1 MCLLCFSSLSKI
13 PKGKGAIPL
22 KVIYIDVLIFVNF
35 IVNYFI
41 LLATQRIC
49 RQRAGTLRIFLAD
62 ALASA
67 CSLAV
72 FLPETG
78 AISGVLLR
86 LAVSSAVVL
95 TAFGFRSCKRFFS
108 LLGGFFAVS
117 FAYAGI
123 CFGIWAVFKP
133 KGMIIKNDIVYFDM
147 SPLLL
152 ICTSA
157 VCYVLL
163 MLLKKHFSKDEG
175 TSPEYTVEIT
185 INGQTSSLK
194 GFLDTGNMLYDCFS
208 ECPVIIAKKQYIC
221 NCANLS
227 CGNSKGKKRRESV
240 GNGIDSF
247 LSDGLGN
254 SLGDSHGG
262 SFCDNLGDSLGGR
275 FSNEFDK
282 LENLKGF
289 RLIPYSV
296 VGSKGVLPAFMPDRV
311 IIFDEKK
318 EYKPD
323 CCLVALSDEQTG
335 EWEALLGKNIF
346 ERTVSRDK
354 ISEKAAV

>member
-1 MCLLCFSSLSKI
+1 MCILCFSSLSKI
-13 PKGKGAIPL
+13 PKGKGAVPL

-78 AISGVLLR
+78 AISGVMLR

-95 TAFGFRSCKRFFS
+95 TAFGFRDCKRFFS

-133 KGMIIKNDIVYFDM
+133 KGMIIKNDIVYFDV

-175 TSPEYTVEIT
+175 TSLEYTVEIT

-208 ECPVIIAKKQYIC
+208 ECPVIIAKKQYIH
-221 NCANLS
+221 NSEIPNLS
-227 CGNSKGKKRRESV
+227 FAGGEKGLKQLDGSV
-240 GNGIDSF
+240 
-247 LSDGLGN
+247 
-254 SLGDSHGG
+254 
-262 SFCDNLGDSLGGR
+262 NLP
-275 FSNEFDK
+275 
-282 LENLKGF
+282 ENLKGF
-289 RLIPYSV
+289 RLIPYCV
-296 VGSKGVLPAFMPDRV
+296 VGSKGVLPAFKPDGVV
-311 IIFDEKK
+311 ISDGKT

-354 ISEKAAV
+354 ISEKTAV

>member
-13 PKGKGAIPL
+13 PKGKGAVPL

-95 TAFGFRSCKRFFS
+95 TAFGFRDCKRFFS

-133 KGMIIKNDIVYFDM
+133 KGMIIKNDIVYFDV

-175 TSPEYTVEIT
+175 TSLEYTVEIT

-208 ECPVIIAKKQYIC
+208 ECPVIIAKKKYIH
-221 NCANLS
+221 NSAIPNFSFAGGEKGLKQLDGSVNLP
-227 CGNSKGKKRRESV
+227 
-240 GNGIDSF
+240 
-247 LSDGLGN
+247 
-254 SLGDSHGG
+254 
-262 SFCDNLGDSLGGR
+262 
-275 FSNEFDK
+275 
-282 LENLKGF
+282 ENLKGF
-289 RLIPYSV
+289 RLIPYCV
-296 VGSKGVLPAFMPDRV
+296 VGSKGVLPAFKPDGVV
-311 IIFDEKK
+311 ISDGKT

-354 ISEKAAV
+354 ISEKTAV

>member
-13 PKGKGAIPL
+13 PKGKGAVPL

-123 CFGIWAVFKP
+123 CLGIWAVFKP
-133 KGMIIKNDIVYFDM
+133 KGMIIKNDIVYFDV

-175 TSPEYTVEIT
+175 TSLEYTVEIT

-208 ECPVIIAKKQYIC
+208 ECPVIIAKKKYIH
-221 NCANLS
+221 NSAIPNFSFAGGEKGLKQLDGSVNLP
-227 CGNSKGKKRRESV
+227 
-240 GNGIDSF
+240 
-247 LSDGLGN
+247 
-254 SLGDSHGG
+254 
-262 SFCDNLGDSLGGR
+262 
-275 FSNEFDK
+275 
-282 LENLKGF
+282 ENLKGF
-289 RLIPYSV
+289 RLIPYCV
-296 VGSKGVLPAFMPDRV
+296 VGSKGVLPAFKPDGVV
-311 IIFDEKK
+311 ISDGKT

-354 ISEKAAV
+354 ISEKTAV

>member
-13 PKGKGAIPL
+13 PKGKGAVPL

-49 RQRAGTLRIFLAD
+49 RQRAGTMRIFLAD

-95 TAFGFRSCKRFFS
+95 TAFGFRDCKRFFS

-133 KGMIIKNDIVYFDM
+133 KGMIIKNDIVYFDV

-175 TSPEYTVEIT
+175 TSLEYTVEIT

-208 ECPVIIAKKQYIC
+208 ECPVIIAKKKYIH
-221 NCANLS
+221 NSAIPNFSFAGGEKGLKQLDGSENLP
-227 CGNSKGKKRRESV
+227 
-240 GNGIDSF
+240 
-247 LSDGLGN
+247 
-254 SLGDSHGG
+254 
-262 SFCDNLGDSLGGR
+262 
-275 FSNEFDK
+275 
-282 LENLKGF
+282 ENLKGF

-354 ISEKAAV
+354 ISEKTAV

>member
-13 PKGKGAIPL
+13 PKGKGAVPL

-95 TAFGFRSCKRFFS
+95 TAFGFRDCKRFFS

-123 CFGIWAVFKP
+123 CFGIWAVLKP
-133 KGMIIKNDIVYFDM
+133 KGMIIKNDIVYFDV

-175 TSPEYTVEIT
+175 TSLEYTVEIT

-194 GFLDTGNMLYDCFS
+194 GLLDTGNMLYDCFS
-208 ECPVIIAKKQYIC
+208 ECPVIIAKKKYIH
-221 NCANLS
+221 NSAIPNFSFAGGEKGLKQLDGVNLP
-227 CGNSKGKKRRESV
+227 
-240 GNGIDSF
+240 
-247 LSDGLGN
+247 
-254 SLGDSHGG
+254 
-262 SFCDNLGDSLGGR
+262 
-275 FSNEFDK
+275 
-282 LENLKGF
+282 ENLKGF
-289 RLIPYSV
+289 RLIPYCV
-296 VGSKGVLPAFMPDRV
+296 VGSKGVLPAFKPDGVV
-311 IIFDEKK
+311 ISDGKT

-354 ISEKAAV
+354 ISEKTAV

>member
-1 MCLLCFSSLSKI
+1 MCLLSFSSLSKI
-13 PKGKGAIPL
+13 PKGKGAVPL

-95 TAFGFRSCKRFFS
+95 TAFGFRDCKRFFS

-133 KGMIIKNDIVYFDM
+133 KGMIIKNDIVYFDV

-175 TSPEYTVEIT
+175 TSLEYTVEIT

-208 ECPVIIAKKQYIC
+208 ECPVIIAKKQYIH
-221 NCANLS
+221 NSAIPNFSFAGGEKGLKQLDGSVNLP
-227 CGNSKGKKRRESV
+227 
-240 GNGIDSF
+240 
-247 LSDGLGN
+247 
-254 SLGDSHGG
+254 
-262 SFCDNLGDSLGGR
+262 
-275 FSNEFDK
+275 
-282 LENLKGF
+282 ENLKGF
-289 RLIPYSV
+289 RLIPYCV
-296 VGSKGVLPAFMPDRV
+296 VGSKGVLPAFKPDGVV
-311 IIFDEKK
+311 ISDGKT

-354 ISEKAAV
+354 ISEKTAV

>member
-13 PKGKGAIPL
+13 PKGKGAVPL

-95 TAFGFRSCKRFFS
+95 TAFGFRDCKRFFS

-133 KGMIIKNDIVYFDM
+133 KGMIIKNDIVYFDV

-175 TSPEYTVEIT
+175 TSLEYTVEIT

-208 ECPVIIAKKQYIC
+208 ECPVIIAKKQYIH
-221 NCANLS
+221 NSAIPNFSFAGGEKGIKQLDGSVNLP
-227 CGNSKGKKRRESV
+227 
-240 GNGIDSF
+240 
-247 LSDGLGN
+247 
-254 SLGDSHGG
+254 
-262 SFCDNLGDSLGGR
+262 
-275 FSNEFDK
+275 
-282 LENLKGF
+282 ENLKGF
-289 RLIPYSV
+289 RLIPYCV
-296 VGSKGVLPAFMPDRV
+296 VGSKGVLPAFKPDGVV
-311 IIFDEKK
+311 ISDGKT

-354 ISEKAAV
+354 ISEKTAV

>member
-13 PKGKGAIPL
+13 PKGKGAVPL

-62 ALASA
+62 TLASA

-95 TAFGFRSCKRFFS
+95 TAFGFRDCKRFFS

-133 KGMIIKNDIVYFDM
+133 KGMIIKNDIVYFDV

-175 TSPEYTVEIT
+175 TSLEYTVEIT

-208 ECPVIIAKKQYIC
+208 ECPVIIAKKKYIH
-221 NCANLS
+221 NSAIPNFSFAGGEKGLKQLDGSVNLP
-227 CGNSKGKKRRESV
+227 
-240 GNGIDSF
+240 
-247 LSDGLGN
+247 
-254 SLGDSHGG
+254 
-262 SFCDNLGDSLGGR
+262 
-275 FSNEFDK
+275 
-282 LENLKGF
+282 ENLKGF
-289 RLIPYSV
+289 RLIPYCV
-296 VGSKGVLPAFMPDRV
+296 VGSKGVLPAFKPDGVV
-311 IIFDEKK
+311 ISDGKT

-354 ISEKAAV
+354 ISEKTAV

>member
-1 MCLLCFSSLSKI
+1 MCLLSFSSLSKI
-13 PKGKGAIPL
+13 PKGKGAVPL

-78 AISGVLLR
+78 AISGVMLR

-95 TAFGFRSCKRFFS
+95 TAFGFRDCKRFFS

-133 KGMIIKNDIVYFDM
+133 KGMIIKNDIVYFDV

-175 TSPEYTVEIT
+175 TSLEYTVEIT

-208 ECPVIIAKKQYIC
+208 ECPVIIAKKKYIH
-221 NCANLS
+221 NSAIPNFSFAGGEKGLKQLDGSVNLP
-227 CGNSKGKKRRESV
+227 
-240 GNGIDSF
+240 
-247 LSDGLGN
+247 
-254 SLGDSHGG
+254 
-262 SFCDNLGDSLGGR
+262 
-275 FSNEFDK
+275 
-282 LENLKGF
+282 ENLKGF
-289 RLIPYSV
+289 RLIPYCV
-296 VGSKGVLPAFMPDRV
+296 VGSKGVLPAFKPDGVV
-311 IIFDEKK
+311 ISDGKT

-354 ISEKAAV
+354 ISEKTAV

>member
-13 PKGKGAIPL
+13 PKGKGAVPL

-62 ALASA
+62 ALASV

-78 AISGVLLR
+78 AISGVMLR

-95 TAFGFRSCKRFFS
+95 TAFGFRDCKRFFS

-133 KGMIIKNDIVYFDM
+133 KGMIIKNDIVYFDV

-163 MLLKKHFSKDEG
+163 MLLKKHFSNDEG
-175 TSPEYTVEIT
+175 TSLEYTVEIT

-208 ECPVIIAKKQYIC
+208 ECPVIIAKKKYIH
-221 NCANLS
+221 NSAIPNFSFAGGEKGLKQLDGSVNLP
-227 CGNSKGKKRRESV
+227 
-240 GNGIDSF
+240 
-247 LSDGLGN
+247 
-254 SLGDSHGG
+254 
-262 SFCDNLGDSLGGR
+262 
-275 FSNEFDK
+275 
-282 LENLKGF
+282 ENLKGF
-289 RLIPYSV
+289 RLIPYCV
-296 VGSKGVLPAFMPDRV
+296 VGSKGVLPAFKPDGVV
-311 IIFDEKK
+311 ISDGKT

-354 ISEKAAV
+354 ISEKTAV

>member
-1 MCLLCFSSLSKI
+1 MCLLSFSSLSKI
-13 PKGKGAIPL
+13 PKGKGAVPL

-49 RQRAGTLRIFLAD
+49 RQRAGTLRTFLAD
-62 ALASA
+62 ALASV

-95 TAFGFRSCKRFFS
+95 TAFGFRDCKRFFS

-133 KGMIIKNDIVYFDM
+133 KGMIIKNDIVYFDV

-175 TSPEYTVEIT
+175 TSLEYTVEIT

-208 ECPVIIAKKQYIC
+208 ECPVIIAKKKYIH
-221 NCANLS
+221 NSAIPNFSFAGGEKGLKQLDGSVNLP
-227 CGNSKGKKRRESV
+227 
-240 GNGIDSF
+240 
-247 LSDGLGN
+247 
-254 SLGDSHGG
+254 
-262 SFCDNLGDSLGGR
+262 
-275 FSNEFDK
+275 
-282 LENLKGF
+282 ENLKGF
-289 RLIPYSV
+289 RLIPYCV
-296 VGSKGVLPAFMPDRV
+296 VGSKGVLPAFKPDGVV
-311 IIFDEKK
+311 ISDGKTK
-318 EYKPD
+318 YKPD

-354 ISEKAAV
+354 ISEKTAV

>member
-13 PKGKGAIPL
+13 PKGKGAVPL

-62 ALASA
+62 ALASV

-78 AISGVLLR
+78 AISGVMLR

-95 TAFGFRSCKRFFS
+95 TAFGFRDCKRFFS

-133 KGMIIKNDIVYFDM
+133 KGMIIKNDIVYFDV

-175 TSPEYTVEIT
+175 TSLEYTVEIT

-208 ECPVIIAKKQYIC
+208 ECPVIIAKKKYIH
-221 NCANLS
+221 NSAIPNFSFAGGEKGLKQLDGSVNLP
-227 CGNSKGKKRRESV
+227 
-240 GNGIDSF
+240 
-247 LSDGLGN
+247 
-254 SLGDSHGG
+254 
-262 SFCDNLGDSLGGR
+262 
-275 FSNEFDK
+275 
-282 LENLKGF
+282 ENLKGF
-289 RLIPYSV
+289 RLIPYCV
-296 VGSKGVLPAFMPDRV
+296 VGSKGVLPAFKPDGVV
-311 IIFDEKK
+311 ISDGKT

-354 ISEKAAV
+354 ISEKTAV

>member
-1 MCLLCFSSLSKI
+1 MPLQDLEMCLLSFSSLSKI
-13 PKGKGAIPL
+13 PKGKGAVPL

-78 AISGVLLR
+78 AISGVMLR

-95 TAFGFRSCKRFFS
+95 TAFGFRDCKRFFS

-133 KGMIIKNDIVYFDM
+133 KGMIIKNDTVYFDV

-157 VCYVLL
+157 VCYLLL

-175 TSPEYTVEIT
+175 TSLEYTVEIT

-208 ECPVIIAKKQYIC
+208 ECPVIIAKKQYIH
-221 NCANLS
+221 NSAIPNFSFAGGEKGIKQLDGSVNLP
-227 CGNSKGKKRRESV
+227 
-240 GNGIDSF
+240 
-247 LSDGLGN
+247 
-254 SLGDSHGG
+254 
-262 SFCDNLGDSLGGR
+262 
-275 FSNEFDK
+275 
-282 LENLKGF
+282 ENLKGF
-289 RLIPYSV
+289 RLIPYCV
-296 VGSKGVLPAFMPDRV
+296 VGSKGVLPAFKPDGVV
-311 IIFDEKK
+311 ISDGKT

-354 ISEKAAV
+354 ISEKTAV

>member
-1 MCLLCFSSLSKI
+1 MCLLSFSSLSKI
-13 PKGKGAIPL
+13 PKGKGAVPL

-95 TAFGFRSCKRFFS
+95 TAFGFRDCKRFFS

-133 KGMIIKNDIVYFDM
+133 KGMIIKNDIVYFDV

-175 TSPEYTVEIT
+175 TSLEYTVEIT

-208 ECPVIIAKKQYIC
+208 ECPVIIAKKKYIH
-221 NCANLS
+221 NSAIPNFSFFGGEKGLKQLDGSVNLP
-227 CGNSKGKKRRESV
+227 
-240 GNGIDSF
+240 
-247 LSDGLGN
+247 
-254 SLGDSHGG
+254 
-262 SFCDNLGDSLGGR
+262 
-275 FSNEFDK
+275 
-282 LENLKGF
+282 ENLKGF
-289 RLIPYSV
+289 RLIPYCV
-296 VGSKGVLPAFMPDRV
+296 VGSKGVLPAFKPDGVV
-311 IIFDEKK
+311 ISDGKT

-354 ISEKAAV
+354 ISEKTAV

>member
-13 PKGKGAIPL
+13 PKGKGAVPL

-78 AISGVLLR
+78 AISGVMLR

-95 TAFGFRSCKRFFS
+95 TAFGFRDCKRFFS

-133 KGMIIKNDIVYFDM
+133 KGMIIKNDIVYFDV

-175 TSPEYTVEIT
+175 TSLEYTVEIT

-208 ECPVIIAKKQYIC
+208 ECPVIIAKKKYIH
-221 NCANLS
+221 NSAIPNFSFFGGEKGLKQLDGSVNLP
-227 CGNSKGKKRRESV
+227 
-240 GNGIDSF
+240 
-247 LSDGLGN
+247 
-254 SLGDSHGG
+254 
-262 SFCDNLGDSLGGR
+262 
-275 FSNEFDK
+275 
-282 LENLKGF
+282 ENLKGF
-289 RLIPYSV
+289 RLIPYCV
-296 VGSKGVLPAFMPDRV
+296 VGSKGVLPAFKPDGVV
-311 IIFDEKK
+311 ISDGKT

-354 ISEKAAV
+354 ISEKTAV

>member
-1 MCLLCFSSLSKI
+1 M
-13 PKGKGAIPL
+13 

-41 LLATQRIC
+41 LLATQKIC
-49 RQRAGTLRIFLAD
+49 RQRARTLRLLLAD

-78 AISGVLLR
+78 AFLGVLLR

-123 CFGIWAVFKP
+123 CFGIWSVFKP
-133 KGMIIKNDIVYFDM
+133 KGMIIKNDVVYFDV

-157 VCYVLL
+157 VCYVVL

-175 TSPEYTVEIT
+175 TSSLEYTVEIT

-208 ECPVIIAKKQYIC
+208 ECPVIIAKKEYIC
-221 NCANLS
+221 NLTIS
-227 CGNSKGKKRRESV
+227 
-240 GNGIDSF
+240 DFSF
-247 LSDGLGN
+247 
-254 SLGDSHGG
+254 GG
-262 SFCDNLGDSLGGR
+262 EEQSFKQPEIAVDFPG
-275 FSNEFDK
+275 
-282 LENLKGF
+282 NLKGF

-296 VGSKGVLPAFMPDRV
+296 VGSKGVLPAFMPDSVV
-311 IIFDEKK
+311 ILDEKK
-318 EYKPD
+318 EYRPD

>member
-1 MCLLCFSSLSKI
+1 MCLLSFSSLSKI
-13 PKGKGAIPL
+13 PKGKGAVPL

-62 ALASA
+62 ALASV

-78 AISGVLLR
+78 AISGVMLR

-95 TAFGFRSCKRFFS
+95 TAFGFRDCKRFFS

-133 KGMIIKNDIVYFDM
+133 KGMIIKNDIVYFDV

-175 TSPEYTVEIT
+175 TSLEYTVEIT

-208 ECPVIIAKKQYIC
+208 ECPVIIAKKKYIH
-221 NCANLS
+221 NSAIPNFSFAGGEKGLKQLDGSENLP
-227 CGNSKGKKRRESV
+227 
-240 GNGIDSF
+240 
-247 LSDGLGN
+247 
-254 SLGDSHGG
+254 
-262 SFCDNLGDSLGGR
+262 
-275 FSNEFDK
+275 
-282 LENLKGF
+282 ENLKGF

-296 VGSKGVLPAFMPDRV
+296 VGSKGVLPAFKPDGVV
-311 IIFDEKK
+311 ISDGKT

-354 ISEKAAV
+354 ISEKTAV

>member
-13 PKGKGAIPL
+13 PKGKGAVPL

-95 TAFGFRSCKRFFS
+95 TAFGFRDCKRFFS

-133 KGMIIKNDIVYFDM
+133 KGMIIKNDIVYFDV

-175 TSPEYTVEIT
+175 TSLEYTVEIT
-185 INGQTSSLK
+185 INGQTSSIK

-208 ECPVIIAKKQYIC
+208 ECPVIIAKKKYIH
-221 NCANLS
+221 NSAIPNFSFAGGEKGLKQLDGSVNLP
-227 CGNSKGKKRRESV
+227 
-240 GNGIDSF
+240 
-247 LSDGLGN
+247 
-254 SLGDSHGG
+254 
-262 SFCDNLGDSLGGR
+262 
-275 FSNEFDK
+275 
-282 LENLKGF
+282 ENLKGF
-289 RLIPYSV
+289 RLIPYCV
-296 VGSKGVLPAFMPDRV
+296 VGSKGVLPAFKPDGVV
-311 IIFDEKK
+311 ISDGKT
-318 EYKPD
+318 EYRPD

-354 ISEKAAV
+354 ISEKTAV

>member
-13 PKGKGAIPL
+13 PKGKGAVPL

-41 LLATQRIC
+41 LLATQKIC

-95 TAFGFRSCKRFFS
+95 TAFGFRDCKRFFS

-133 KGMIIKNDIVYFDM
+133 KGMIIKNDIVYFDV

-175 TSPEYTVEIT
+175 TSLEYTVEIT

-208 ECPVIIAKKQYIC
+208 ECPVIIAKKKYIH
-221 NCANLS
+221 NSAIPNFSFAGGEKGLKQLDGSVNLP
-227 CGNSKGKKRRESV
+227 
-240 GNGIDSF
+240 
-247 LSDGLGN
+247 
-254 SLGDSHGG
+254 
-262 SFCDNLGDSLGGR
+262 
-275 FSNEFDK
+275 
-282 LENLKGF
+282 ENLKGF
-289 RLIPYSV
+289 RLIPYCV
-296 VGSKGVLPAFMPDRV
+296 VGSKGVLPAFKPDGVV
-311 IIFDEKK
+311 ISDGKT

-354 ISEKAAV
+354 ISEKTAV

>member
-13 PKGKGAIPL
+13 PKGKGAVPL

-78 AISGVLLR
+78 AISGVMLR

-95 TAFGFRSCKRFFS
+95 TAFGFRDCKRFFS

-133 KGMIIKNDIVYFDM
+133 KGMIIKNDIVYFDV

-175 TSPEYTVEIT
+175 TSLEYTVEIT

-208 ECPVIIAKKQYIC
+208 ECPVIIAKKQYIH
-221 NCANLS
+221 NSAIPNFSFAGGEKGLKQLDGSVNLP
-227 CGNSKGKKRRESV
+227 
-240 GNGIDSF
+240 
-247 LSDGLGN
+247 
-254 SLGDSHGG
+254 
-262 SFCDNLGDSLGGR
+262 
-275 FSNEFDK
+275 
-282 LENLKGF
+282 ENLKGF
-289 RLIPYSV
+289 RLIPYCV
-296 VGSKGVLPAFMPDRV
+296 VGSKGVLPAFKPDGVV
-311 IIFDEKK
+311 ISDGKT

-354 ISEKAAV
+354 ISEKTAV

>member
-1 MCLLCFSSLSKI
+1 MCLLSFSSLSKI
-13 PKGKGAIPL
+13 PKGKGAVPL

-62 ALASA
+62 ALASV

-95 TAFGFRSCKRFFS
+95 TAFGFRDCKRFFS

-133 KGMIIKNDIVYFDM
+133 KGMIIKNDIVYFDV

-175 TSPEYTVEIT
+175 TSLEYTVEIT

-208 ECPVIIAKKQYIC
+208 ECPVIIAKKKYIH
-221 NCANLS
+221 NSAIPNFSFAGGEKGLKQLDGSVNLP
-227 CGNSKGKKRRESV
+227 
-240 GNGIDSF
+240 
-247 LSDGLGN
+247 
-254 SLGDSHGG
+254 
-262 SFCDNLGDSLGGR
+262 
-275 FSNEFDK
+275 
-282 LENLKGF
+282 ENLKGF
-289 RLIPYSV
+289 RLIPYCV
-296 VGSKGVLPAFMPDRV
+296 VGSKGVLPAFKPDGVV
-311 IIFDEKK
+311 ISDGKT

-354 ISEKAAV
+354 ISEKTAV

>member
-13 PKGKGAIPL
+13 PKGKGAVPL

-49 RQRAGTLRIFLAD
+49 CQRAGTLRIFLAD
-62 ALASA
+62 ALASV

-78 AISGVLLR
+78 AISGVMLR

-95 TAFGFRSCKRFFS
+95 TAFGFRDCKRFFS

-133 KGMIIKNDIVYFDM
+133 KGMIIKNDIVYFDV

-175 TSPEYTVEIT
+175 TSLEYTVEIT

-208 ECPVIIAKKQYIC
+208 ECPVIIAKKKYIH
-221 NCANLS
+221 NSAIPNFSFAGGEKGLKQLDGSVNLP
-227 CGNSKGKKRRESV
+227 
-240 GNGIDSF
+240 
-247 LSDGLGN
+247 
-254 SLGDSHGG
+254 
-262 SFCDNLGDSLGGR
+262 
-275 FSNEFDK
+275 
-282 LENLKGF
+282 ENLKGF
-289 RLIPYSV
+289 RLIPYCV
-296 VGSKGVLPAFMPDRV
+296 VGSKGVLPAFKPDGVV
-311 IIFDEKK
+311 ISDGKT

-354 ISEKAAV
+354 ISEKTAV

>member
-1 MCLLCFSSLSKI
+1 MCLLCFSCLSKI

-62 ALASA
+62 TLASA

-133 KGMIIKNDIVYFDM
+133 KGMIIKNDIVYFDV

-208 ECPVIIAKKQYIC
+208 ECPVIIAKKKYIH
-221 NCANLS
+221 NSAIPNFSFAGGEKGLKQLDGSVNLP
-227 CGNSKGKKRRESV
+227 
-240 GNGIDSF
+240 
-247 LSDGLGN
+247 
-254 SLGDSHGG
+254 
-262 SFCDNLGDSLGGR
+262 
-275 FSNEFDK
+275 
-282 LENLKGF
+282 ENLKGF
-289 RLIPYSV
+289 RLIPYCV
-296 VGSKGVLPAFMPDRV
+296 VGSKGVLPAFKPDGVV
-311 IIFDEKK
+311 ISDGKT

-354 ISEKAAV
+354 ISEKTAV

>member
-13 PKGKGAIPL
+13 PKGKGAVPL

-78 AISGVLLR
+78 AISGVMLR

-95 TAFGFRSCKRFFS
+95 TAFGFRDCKRFFS

-133 KGMIIKNDIVYFDM
+133 KGMIIKNDIVYFDV

-175 TSPEYTVEIT
+175 TSLEYTVEIT

-208 ECPVIIAKKQYIC
+208 ECPVIIAKKQYIH
-221 NCANLS
+221 NSAIPNFSFAGGEKGLKQLDGVNLP
-227 CGNSKGKKRRESV
+227 
-240 GNGIDSF
+240 
-247 LSDGLGN
+247 
-254 SLGDSHGG
+254 
-262 SFCDNLGDSLGGR
+262 
-275 FSNEFDK
+275 
-282 LENLKGF
+282 ENLKGF
-289 RLIPYSV
+289 RLIPYCV
-296 VGSKGVLPAFMPDRV
+296 VGSKGVLPAFKPDGVV
-311 IIFDEKK
+311 ISDGKT

-323 CCLVALSDEQTG
+323 CCFVALSDEQTG

-354 ISEKAAV
+354 ISEKTAV

>member
-13 PKGKGAIPL
+13 PKGKGAVPL

-62 ALASA
+62 ALASV

-78 AISGVLLR
+78 AISGVMLR

-95 TAFGFRSCKRFFS
+95 TAFGFRDCKRFFS

-133 KGMIIKNDIVYFDM
+133 KGMIIKNDIVYFDV

-208 ECPVIIAKKQYIC
+208 ECPVIIAKKKYIH
-221 NCANLS
+221 NSAIPNFSFAGGEKGLKQLDGSVNLP
-227 CGNSKGKKRRESV
+227 
-240 GNGIDSF
+240 
-247 LSDGLGN
+247 
-254 SLGDSHGG
+254 
-262 SFCDNLGDSLGGR
+262 
-275 FSNEFDK
+275 
-282 LENLKGF
+282 ENLKGF
-289 RLIPYSV
+289 RLIPYCV
-296 VGSKGVLPAFMPDRV
+296 VGSKGVLPAFKPDGVV
-311 IIFDEKK
+311 ISDGKT

-354 ISEKAAV
+354 ISEKTAV

>member
-13 PKGKGAIPL
+13 PKGKGAVPL

-95 TAFGFRSCKRFFS
+95 TAFGFRDCKRFFS

-133 KGMIIKNDIVYFDM
+133 KGMIIKNDIVYFDV

-175 TSPEYTVEIT
+175 TSLEYTVEIT

-208 ECPVIIAKKQYIC
+208 ECPVIIAKKQYIH
-221 NCANLS
+221 NSAIPNFSFTGGEKGLKQLDGSVNLP
-227 CGNSKGKKRRESV
+227 
-240 GNGIDSF
+240 
-247 LSDGLGN
+247 
-254 SLGDSHGG
+254 
-262 SFCDNLGDSLGGR
+262 
-275 FSNEFDK
+275 
-282 LENLKGF
+282 ENLKGF
-289 RLIPYSV
+289 RLIPYCV
-296 VGSKGVLPAFMPDRV
+296 VGSKGVLPAFKPDGVV
-311 IIFDEKK
+311 ISDGKT

-354 ISEKAAV
+354 ISEKTAV

>member
-1 MCLLCFSSLSKI
+1 MCLLSFSSLSKI
-13 PKGKGAIPL
+13 PKGKGAVPL

-62 ALASA
+62 ALASV

-78 AISGVLLR
+78 AISGVMLR

-95 TAFGFRSCKRFFS
+95 TAFGFRDCKRFFS

-133 KGMIIKNDIVYFDM
+133 KGMIIKNDIVYFDV

-175 TSPEYTVEIT
+175 TSLEYTVEIT

-194 GFLDTGNMLYDCFS
+194 GFLDTGNMLYD
-208 ECPVIIAKKQYIC
+208 
-221 NCANLS
+221 
-227 CGNSKGKKRRESV
+227 
-240 GNGIDSF
+240 
-247 LSDGLGN
+247 
-254 SLGDSHGG
+254 
-262 SFCDNLGDSLGGR
+262 
-275 FSNEFDK
+275 
-282 LENLKGF
+282 
-289 RLIPYSV
+289 
-296 VGSKGVLPAFMPDRV
+296 
-311 IIFDEKK
+311 
-318 EYKPD
+318 
-323 CCLVALSDEQTG
+323 
-335 EWEALLGKNIF
+335 
-346 ERTVSRDK
+346 
-354 ISEKAAV
+354 

>member
-1 MCLLCFSSLSKI
+1 MKNLYIYRKI
-13 PKGKGAIPL
+13 I
-22 KVIYIDVLIFVNF
+22 
-35 IVNYFI
+35 NYFI

-78 AISGVLLR
+78 AISGVMLR

-95 TAFGFRSCKRFFS
+95 TAFGFRDCKRFFS

-133 KGMIIKNDIVYFDM
+133 KGMIIKNDIVYFDV

-175 TSPEYTVEIT
+175 TSLEYTVEIT

-208 ECPVIIAKKQYIC
+208 ECPVIIAKKQYIH
-221 NCANLS
+221 NSAIPNFSFAGGEKGIKQLDGSVNLP
-227 CGNSKGKKRRESV
+227 
-240 GNGIDSF
+240 
-247 LSDGLGN
+247 
-254 SLGDSHGG
+254 
-262 SFCDNLGDSLGGR
+262 
-275 FSNEFDK
+275 
-282 LENLKGF
+282 ENLKGF
-289 RLIPYSV
+289 RLIPYCV
-296 VGSKGVLPAFMPDRV
+296 VGSKGVLPAFKPDGVV
-311 IIFDEKK
+311 ISDGKT

-354 ISEKAAV
+354 ISEKTAV

>member
-1 MCLLCFSSLSKI
+1 MCLLSFSSLSKI
-13 PKGKGAIPL
+13 PKGKGAVPL

-49 RQRAGTLRIFLAD
+49 RQRAGTLRTFLAD
-62 ALASA
+62 ALASV

-95 TAFGFRSCKRFFS
+95 TAFGFRDCKRFFS

-133 KGMIIKNDIVYFDM
+133 KGMIIKNDIVYFDV

-175 TSPEYTVEIT
+175 TSLEYTVEIT

-208 ECPVIIAKKQYIC
+208 ECPVIIAKKKYIH
-221 NCANLS
+221 NSAIPNFSFAGGEKGLKQLDGSVNLP
-227 CGNSKGKKRRESV
+227 
-240 GNGIDSF
+240 
-247 LSDGLGN
+247 
-254 SLGDSHGG
+254 
-262 SFCDNLGDSLGGR
+262 
-275 FSNEFDK
+275 
-282 LENLKGF
+282 ENLKGF
-289 RLIPYSV
+289 RLIPYCV
-296 VGSKGVLPAFMPDRV
+296 VGSKGVLPAFKPDGVV
-311 IIFDEKK
+311 ISDGKT

-354 ISEKAAV
+354 ISEKTAV

>member
-13 PKGKGAIPL
+13 PKGKGAVPL

-78 AISGVLLR
+78 AISGVMLR

-95 TAFGFRSCKRFFS
+95 TAFGFRDCKRFFS

-133 KGMIIKNDIVYFDM
+133 KGMIIKNDIVYFDV

-175 TSPEYTVEIT
+175 TSLEYTVEIT

-208 ECPVIIAKKQYIC
+208 ECPVIIAKKKYIH
-221 NCANLS
+221 NSAIPNFSFAGGEKGLKQLDGSVNLP
-227 CGNSKGKKRRESV
+227 
-240 GNGIDSF
+240 
-247 LSDGLGN
+247 
-254 SLGDSHGG
+254 
-262 SFCDNLGDSLGGR
+262 
-275 FSNEFDK
+275 
-282 LENLKGF
+282 ENLKGF
-289 RLIPYSV
+289 RLIPYCV
-296 VGSKGVLPAFMPDRV
+296 VGSKGVLPAFKPDGVV
-311 IIFDEKK
+311 ISDGKT

-354 ISEKAAV
+354 ISEKTAV